1 MGAWLE
7 AYEKLDEAQKDR
19 VQRWLHLNKFIVR
32 TLRLDWETWV
42 DDYLQPAMNAPLD
55 YSFMADCVPDFQ
67 GLDAAGQG
75 ETFSKAVDPATA
87 QTARVPLRAAN
98 HLGRLSPDVQDGIA
112 RLLES
117 ADGAPVVVLPGDVVH
132 LQKIFR
138 REKALGKL
146 PRKDFRS
153 VEVCRDANDIVIRV
167 RDGAELVRMSVV
179 EFGAEMRRAL
189 V

>member
-19 VQRWLHLNKFIVR
+19 VQRWLHLNKFIAR
-32 TLRLDWETWV
+32 TLKLDWVTWV
-42 DDYLQPAMNAPLD
+42 EDYLQPAMDRPLD
-55 YSFMADCVPDFQ
+55 YRFMADCIPDFS
-67 GLDAAGQG
+67 GLDVQGQG
-75 ETFSKAVDPATA
+75 VSFSTDVDPATA

-98 HLGRLSPDVQDGIA
+98 NLGRLSPAVQDGIA

-117 ADGAPVVVLPGDVVH
+117 VEASAVPVLPGDVGH

-138 REKALGKL
+138 RENALGKL

-153 VEVCRDANDIVIRV
+153 VQVARDDNDIVISV
-167 RDGAELVRMSVV
+167 VGGAELVRTSVI
-179 EFGAEMRRAL
+179 EFGTEMRRAL